1 MTDDTKNAM
10 EPLSLREAAF
20 GHFEEFF
27 ESIIEQSQFTPEQH
41 KAADAKKEVAW

>member
-1 MTDDTKNAM
+1 MVEEKKTAI
-10 EPLSLREAAF
+10 EPLSLSELAF
-20 GHFEEFF
+20 ENFEEFF